1 MTEMPNKT
9 MTSLRMYCDSFPIV
23 INMNNSF
30 SNFEEILTHL
40 IRFELILHS
49 IFILLLVL
57 LCYCFY
63 YSLLF

>member
-30 SNFEEILTHL
+30 SNFEET
-40 IRFELILHS
+40 FNK
-49 IFILLLVL
+49 F
-57 LCYCFY
+57 
-63 YSLLF
+63 